1 MKKSIKLTELLSS
14 KLRIVIP
21 IYSNGEEIA
30 KIEIYNL
37 NKEQSIEIKNCLQ
50 EGQVNNDLRLRLLKE
65 NTNID
70 VDVEITDDF
79 DKYYSDIFER
89 VLVEIDSMILEVALN
104 YTIELDAINN
114 LPKDKI
120 ENINNFITKSEDLYI
135 KAEEELEKIKEEE
148 EFKKQ
153 KIEIQRQIEEL
164 NNKLNNLS

>member
-1 MKKSIKLTELLSS
+1 MSKTIKLSNIIS
-14 KLRIVIP
+14 QKLRLIIP
-21 IYSNGEEIA
+21 VYSNGEELA
-30 KIEIYNL
+30 QIEIYNL
-37 NKEQSIEIKNCLQ
+37 NKEQSAEIKNCLQ
-50 EGQVNNDLRLRLLKE
+50 EGQINNDLKLRLLNE

-70 VDVEITDDF
+70 IDADISDDF
-79 DKYYSDIFER
+79 DKYYSDVFER
-89 VLVEIDSMILEVALN
+89 VMIEIDNMILEIALN
-104 YTIELDAINN
+104 YVVELDAINN